1 MNPFR
6 TLATAITLGALV
18 CLATACTENP
28 MPVPEP
34 EPEQEINRLKT
45 TLLCEGNQGITP
57 FTLRCEYF
65 YLDEYNKQLLP
76 EDTVN
81 WTLDI
86 ALEGIAQRFYSQ
98 STGNNFFTE
107 IDRPGEY
114 TLTATNN
121 GNITSIPVSVIDPP
135 EALTIITR
143 QVPVFISS
151 DKQEVFERM
160 LKASPGYEII
170 HADIQV
176 HPNSALVISS
186 VVISE
191 SHRSVNLVVD
201 LQPETDGHK
210 VVQAWFAGNVILTE
224 QKVSN

>member
-6 TLATAITLGALV
+6 TPARAVTLAALV
-18 CLATACTENP
+18 CLATACSED
-28 MPVPEP
+28 PVPEP
-34 EPEQEINRLKT
+34 KPEQEINRLKT

-65 YLDEYNKQLLP
+65 YLDEFNNQLLP

-98 STGNNFFTE
+98 STGNSFYTE

-114 TLTATNN
+114 TLSATNN
-121 GNITSIPVSVIDPP
+121 DNITSMPVSVIDPP
-135 EALTIITR
+135 EILTTITR
-143 QVPVFISS
+143 QVPVSISS
-151 DKQEVFERM
+151 DRHEVHERM

-170 HADIQV
+170 QADIEV
-176 HPNSALVISS
+176 HPNSALALSR

-191 SHRSVNLVVD
+191 SHRSVNLVVE
-201 LQPETDGHK
+201 LQPEEQAPS
-210 VVQAWFAGNVILTE
+210 VVRAWFAGNVVLTE
-224 QKVSN
+224 QKLAN

>member
-6 TLATAITLGALV
+6 TPARAVTLAALV
-18 CLATACTENP
+18 CLATACSED
-28 MPVPEP
+28 PVPEA
-34 EPEQEINRLKT
+34 EPEQEINRLKI

-65 YLDEYNKQLLP
+65 YLDEYNNPLVP
-76 EDTVN
+76 EDPVN

-114 TLTATNN
+114 TLTATND
-121 GNITSIPVSVIDPP
+121 GNITSMPVSIIDPP

-143 QVPVFISS
+143 QVPVTISS
-151 DKQEVFERM
+151 DKHEVYERM

-176 HPNSALVISS
+176 HPNSALVISR

-191 SHRSVNLVVD
+191 SHRSVNLVVE
-201 LQPETDGHK
+201 LQPEIDSSR
-210 VVQAWFAGNVILTE
+210 VVRAWFAGNVVLTE
-224 QKVSN
+224 RKITN

>member
-6 TLATAITLGALV
+6 TPTMAVTLVALV
-18 CLATACTENP
+18 CLATACSED
-28 MPVPEP
+28 PVPVSEP
-34 EPEQEINRLKT
+34 ESEQEINRLKT

-65 YLDEYNKQLLP
+65 YLDEYNNQRLP

-114 TLTATNN
+114 TLSATNN
-121 GNITSIPVSVIDPP
+121 GNIISMPVSVVDPP
-135 EALTIITR
+135 EALTTITR
-143 QVPVFISS
+143 QIPVSLSS
-151 DKQEVFERM
+151 DKHEVHERM

-170 HADIQV
+170 QANIEV
-176 HPNSALVISS
+176 HPNSVLVLYR

-191 SHRSVNLVVD
+191 SHRSVNLVVE
-201 LQPETDGHK
+201 LQPEEAAPR
-210 VVQAWFAGNVILTE
+210 VVRAWFAGNVVLTE
-224 QKVSN
+224 QKLAN

>member
-6 TLATAITLGALV
+6 TPARAVTLAALV
-18 CLATACTENP
+18 CLATACSED
-28 MPVPEP
+28 PVPEP
-34 EPEQEINRLKT
+34 KPEQEINRLKT

-65 YLDEYNKQLLP
+65 YLDEFNNQLLP

-98 STGNNFFTE
+98 STGNSFYTE

-114 TLTATNN
+114 TLSVTNN
-121 GNITSIPVSVIDPP
+121 DNITSMPVSVIDPP
-135 EALTIITR
+135 EILTTITR
-143 QVPVFISS
+143 QVPVSISS
-151 DKQEVFERM
+151 DRHEVHERM

-170 HADIQV
+170 QADIEV
-176 HPNSALVISS
+176 HPNSALALSR

-191 SHRSVNLVVD
+191 SHRSVNLVVE
-201 LQPETDGHK
+201 LQPEEQAPS
-210 VVQAWFAGNVILTE
+210 VVRAWFAGNVVLTE
-224 QKVSN
+224 QKLAN

>member
-6 TLATAITLGALV
+6 TPATAVTLAALV
-18 CLATACTENP
+18 WLASACSEDP
-28 MPVPEP
+28 LPVPLP
-34 EPEQEINRLKT
+34 ELEQEVNKIKT
-45 TLLCEGNQGITP
+45 TLLCEGDAGITP

-65 YLDEYNKQLLP
+65 YLDEYNEQLLP
-76 EDTVN
+76 QDPVN

-86 ALEGIAQRFYSQ
+86 ALQGIAQRFYSQ

-114 TLTATNN
+114 TLTATNKDT
-121 GNITSIPVSVIDPP
+121 ITSIPVLVIDPP
-135 EALTIITR
+135 EALTTITR
-143 QVPVFISS
+143 QVPVTISS

-201 LQPETDGHK
+201 LRPETDGHK
-210 VVQAWFAGNVILTE
+210 VVRAWFAGNVILTE

>member
-1 MNPFR
+1 MNLFKTPARAFM
-6 TLATAITLGALV
+6 LAALV
-18 CLATACTENP
+18 CLAAACSEDT
-28 MPVPEP
+28 VPEA
-34 EPEQEINRLKT
+34 EPEQAVNRLRT

-65 YLDEYNKQLLP
+65 YLDEYNNQLLP

-98 STGNNFFTE
+98 STGNSFFTE

-114 TLTATNN
+114 TLSAKNN
-121 GNITSIPVSVIDPP
+121 GNITSMPVAVIDPP
-135 EALTIITR
+135 EILTTITR
-143 QVPVFISS
+143 QIPVRLSS
-151 DKQEVFERM
+151 DKHEVHERM

-170 HADIQV
+170 QADIEV
-176 HPNSALVISS
+176 HPNSALVLSR

-191 SHRSVNLVVD
+191 TRRSVNLVVD
-201 LQPETDGHK
+201 LQPEEGAPK
-210 VVQAWFAGNVILTE
+210 VVRAWFAGNVVLTE
-224 QKVSN
+224 RKTLN

>member
-18 CLATACTENP
+18 CLATACTED
-28 MPVPEP
+28 PVPES
-34 EPEQEINRLKT
+34 EPEQEINKLKT
-45 TLLCEGNQGITP
+45 TLLCEGNKGITP

-65 YLDEYNKQLLP
+65 YLDEYNDQLVP

-121 GNITSIPVSVIDPP
+121 SNKTSILVSVIDPP
-135 EALTIITR
+135 DALTTITR
-143 QVPVFISS
+143 QVPVTISS
-151 DKQEVFERM
+151 DKHEVYERM

-170 HADIQV
+170 HADIQA
-176 HPNSALVISS
+176 HPNTTLVISR

-191 SHRSVNLVVD
+191 THRSVNLVVE
-201 LQPETDGHK
+201 LQPETDKLK
-210 VVQAWFAGNVILTE
+210 VVRAWFAGNVILTE
-224 QKVSN
+224 RKISN

>member
-18 CLATACTENP
+18 CLATACTEDP

-34 EPEQEINRLKT
+34 EPEQEINKLKT
-45 TLLCEGNQGITP
+45 TLLCEGNKGITP

-65 YLDEYNKQLLP
+65 YLDEYNDQLLP

-98 STGNNFFTE
+98 STGNSFYTE

-114 TLTATNN
+114 TLSVTNN
-121 GNITSIPVSVIDPP
+121 DNITSMPVSVIDPP
-135 EALTIITR
+135 EILMTITR
-143 QVPVFISS
+143 QVPVSISS
-151 DKQEVFERM
+151 DRHEVHERM

-170 HADIQV
+170 QADIEV
-176 HPNSALVISS
+176 HPNSALALSR

-191 SHRSVNLVVD
+191 SHRSVNLVVE
-201 LQPETDGHK
+201 LQPEEQAPS
-210 VVQAWFAGNVILTE
+210 VVRAWFAGNVVLTE
-224 QKVSN
+224 QKLAN

>member
-6 TLATAITLGALV
+6 TLARAITLAALV
-18 CLATACTENP
+18 CLATACSED
-28 MPVPEP
+28 PVPKPEP
-34 EPEQEINRLKT
+34 EKEINKLKT
-45 TLLCEGNQGITP
+45 TLLCEGNKGITP

-65 YLDEYNKQLLP
+65 YLDEYNDQLLP

-107 IDRPGEY
+107 IDRSGEY

-135 EALTIITR
+135 EILTTITR
-143 QVPVFISS
+143 QVPVSISS
-151 DKQEVFERM
+151 DRHEVHERM

-170 HADIQV
+170 QADIEV
-176 HPNSALVISS
+176 HPNSALALSR

-191 SHRSVNLVVD
+191 SHRSVNLVVE
-201 LQPETDGHK
+201 LQPEEQAPS
-210 VVQAWFAGNVILTE
+210 VVRAWFAGNVVLTE
-224 QKVSN
+224 QKLAN

>member
-6 TLATAITLGALV
+6 TLVTAITLAALV
-18 CLATACTENP
+18 CLATACSEDP
-28 MPVPEP
+28 APVPEP
-34 EPEQEINRLKT
+34 EPAQEINKLKT
-45 TLLCEGNQGITP
+45 TLLCEGNKGITP

-65 YLDEYNKQLLP
+65 YLDEYNDQLVP
-76 EDTVN
+76 ENTVN

-107 IDRPGEY
+107 IDRAGEY

-121 GNITSIPVSVIDPP
+121 DNITSMPVSVIDPP

-151 DKQEVFERM
+151 DKHEVFERM

-176 HPNSALVISS
+176 HPNTALVISS

-191 SHRSVNLVVD
+191 THRSVNLVVE
-201 LQPETDGHK
+201 LQPEEK
-210 VVQAWFAGNVILTE
+210 VDKVERAWFAGNVILTE

>member
-6 TLATAITLGALV
+6 TPATAITLAALV
-18 CLATACTENP
+18 CLATACSED
-28 MPVPEP
+28 PVPETEP

-45 TLLCEGNQGITP
+45 TLLCEGNKGITP

-65 YLDEYNKQLLP
+65 YLDEYNNQLLP

-98 STGNNFFTE
+98 STGNSFYTE

-114 TLTATNN
+114 TLSATNN
-121 GNITSIPVSVIDPP
+121 SNITSMSVSVINPP
-135 EALTIITR
+135 EILTTITR
-143 QVPVFISS
+143 QVPVSISS
-151 DKQEVFERM
+151 DRHEVHERM

-170 HADIQV
+170 QADIEV
-176 HPNSALVISS
+176 HPNSALVLSR

-191 SHRSVNLVVD
+191 SHRSVNLVVE
-201 LQPETDGHK
+201 LQPEEKAVK
-210 VVQAWFAGNVILTE
+210 VVRAWFAGNVVLTE
-224 QKVSN
+224 QKISN